1 MAMAVPLLT
10 VASAGVSAYGSY
22 KAGEAQQDIANR
34 NAKLLERSADDAI
47 ERGNEEAIASRRRTK
62 LLVGEQR
69 ATAAAQGLDVNSG
82 VAFDLQDQA
91 TQHGLADEATIRK
104 NAWREAWGIRTQA
117 GNQRQEGRY
126 AKRAG
131 TNNAI
136 GTSLSGLGQSYAYWQ
151 AGQSPKMSK
160 A

>member
-10 VASAGVSAYGSY
+10 VAATGVQAYGSY
-22 KAGEAQQDIANR
+22 QAGKAQRDIANR
-34 NAKLLERSADDAI
+34 NAELLDASAEDAI
-47 ERGNEEAIASRRRTK
+47 ARGNEEAIASRRRTK

-69 ATAAAQGLDVNSG
+69 AAAAAQGLDVNTG

-91 TQHGLADEATIRK
+91 AQHGLADEATIRK

-117 GNQRQEGRY
+117 GNQRAEGRY
-126 AKRAG
+126 AQRAG
-131 TNNAI
+131 TNQAI

-151 AGQSPKMSK
+151 SGQSPRMTK